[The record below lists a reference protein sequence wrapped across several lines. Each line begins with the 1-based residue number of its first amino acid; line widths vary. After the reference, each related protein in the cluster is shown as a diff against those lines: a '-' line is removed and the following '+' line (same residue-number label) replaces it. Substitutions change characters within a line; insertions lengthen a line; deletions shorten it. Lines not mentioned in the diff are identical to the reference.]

1 MSETDMSASPAAATP
16 VPHKNRRMERRA
28 ALAASGGTVLEYF
41 DFAIFGLLAATVF
54 PTVFF
59 QDMDGPAALLA
70 SFATY
75 GVAFAA
81 RPIGSIVFSTIGDR
95 RGRRGV
101 LIATLWM
108 MGLATALMGLL
119 PGYATI
125 GIAAPVILV
134 VLRFVQ
140 GIASGGEI
148 SGAQILALEHAPTER
163 RGRAGSSVAIASP
176 LAQALATLVMAGLT
190 AGLSA
195 EDFVSWGWRIPLVAS
210 LVLLVFAAW
219 VRSGVNET
227 PEFVAAEER
236 AEQRTEE
243 PTGPVQVLRRYPG
256 TIVLLVLSYAGPA
269 GVFPMVTAF
278 GVSYMNKAGGLASS
292 TTFVL
297 FLCAQLV
304 ALCAALAGGR
314 VADRIGARN
323 TMLIGLTTLAVAFVP
338 LFPVVH
344 TGNVLLIG
352 ACTAVTIASIIFV
365 MAAQASF
372 YAYAFPVRMRYFGS
386 SISYATTNVLFGGTA
401 AVVATW
407 LLGVSAGNVWLVTAY
422 GLVLVVASFL
432 AVLARPAHPEPVEE
446 MLVDQDT
453 R

>member
-1 MSETDMSASPAAATP
+1 MSETDTSASAVAATP
-16 VPHKNRRMERRA
+16 VVRKDRRMERRA

-59 QDMDGPAALLA
+59 QDLDGPAALIA

-75 GVAFAA
+75 GVAFVA
-81 RPIGSIVFSTIGDR
+81 RPVGSVVFSTIGDR

-101 LIATLWM
+101 LIATLWI
-108 MGLATALMGLL
+108 MGLATVLMGLL
-119 PGYATI
+119 PGYATL
-125 GIAAPVILV
+125 GIAAPIILV
-134 VLRFVQ
+134 VLRFIQ
-140 GIASGGEI
+140 GVASGGEI

-176 LAQALATLVMAGLT
+176 LAQALATLVLAALT
-190 AGLSA
+190 AGLSR

-210 LVLLVFAAW
+210 IVLLVFAAW
-219 VRSGVNET
+219 VRSGVTET

-236 AEQRTEE
+236 SARRTS
-243 PTGPVQVLRRYPG
+243 PVEVLKRYPG
-256 TIVLLVLSYAGPA
+256 TIVLLVLSYAAPA
-269 GVFPMVTAF
+269 CIFPMVTAF
-278 GVSYMNKAGGLASS
+278 GVAYMTSAGGLAPS

-304 ALCAALAGGR
+304 AIGAALLGGR
-314 VADRIGARN
+314 VADRIGSRN
-323 TMLIGLTTLAVAFVP
+323 TMLIGLVTLAVAFVP

-352 ACTAVTIASIIFV
+352 VCTAGSVGSIIFV

-372 YAYAFPVRMRYFGS
+372 YAYSFPVRMRYFGS

-401 AVVATW
+401 AVVAAW
-407 LLGVSAGNVWLVTAY
+407 LLSLTGGGVWAVTAY
-422 GLVLVVASFL
+422 GTVLIVVNLL
-432 AVLARPAHPEPVEE
+432 AVLARPARPEPVEE
-446 MLVDQDT
+446 LLDDEQGV

>member
-1 MSETDMSASPAAATP
+1 MSQTDIPSSESARPGSARPTI
-16 VPHKNRRMERRA
+16 VKNPRMERRA
-28 ALAASGGTVLEYF
+28 AIAASGGTVLEYF

-59 QDMDGPAALLA
+59 QDLDGPAALLA

-81 RPIGSIVFSTIGDR
+81 RPIGSVVFSTIGDR

-101 LIATLWM
+101 LIATLWI
-108 MGLATALMGLL
+108 MGLATVFMGLL

-125 GIAAPVILV
+125 GIAAPIILV
-134 VLRFVQ
+134 ALRFVQ
-140 GIASGGEI
+140 GVASGGEI

-176 LAQALATLVMAGLT
+176 LAQALATLVLAGLT
-190 AGLSA
+190 AGLSRA
-195 EDFVSWGWRIPLVAS
+195 DFIAWGWRIPLVAS
-210 LVLLVFAAW
+210 VVLLVFAAW
-219 VRSGVNET
+219 VRSGVSET
-227 PEFVAAEER
+227 PEFVAS
-236 AEQRTEE
+236 EQRSEQG
-243 PTGPVQVLRRYPG
+243 PGPVQVLRRFPG

-278 GVSYMNKAGGLASS
+278 GVAYMTSAGGLSPS

-304 ALCAALAGGR
+304 ALCAALLGGR

-323 TMLIGLTTLAVAFVP
+323 TMLIGLATLAVAFAP

-352 ACTAVTIASIIFV
+352 ICTAVTIGSIIFV

-407 LLGVSAGNVWLVTAY
+407 LLGLTGGDVALVTTY
-422 GLVLVVASFL
+422 GLALVVASFL
-432 AVLARPAHPEPVEE
+432 AVLARPAHPVAH
-446 MLVDQDT
+446 VDDGAG

>member
-1 MSETDMSASPAAATP
+1 MSQTDTSSSPSARPTIR
-16 VPHKNRRMERRA
+16 KTRRMERRA
-28 ALAASGGTVLEYF
+28 AIAASCGTVLEYF

-54 PTVFF
+54 PVVFF
-59 QDMDGPAALLA
+59 RDLDGPAALLA

-81 RPIGSIVFSTIGDR
+81 RPIGSVVFSTIGDR

-101 LIATLWM
+101 LIATLWI

-125 GIAAPVILV
+125 GIAAPIILV
-134 VLRFVQ
+134 VLRFIQ
-140 GIASGGEI
+140 GVASGGEI
-148 SGAQILALEHAPTER
+148 SGAQILALEHAPTEH

-176 LAQALATLVMAGLT
+176 LAQALATLVLAALT

-195 EDFVSWGWRIPLVAS
+195 EDFVAWGWRIPLVAS

-219 VRSGVNET
+219 VRSGVTET
-227 PEFVAAEER
+227 PEFVESEER
-236 AEQRTEE
+236 REQR
-243 PTGPVQVLRRYPG
+243 PSPLLVLRRYPG

-269 GVFPMVTAF
+269 AIFPMVTAF
-278 GVSYMNKAGGLASS
+278 GVAYMTSVGGLRPS

-304 ALCAALAGGR
+304 ALCAALLGGR

-323 TMLIGLTTLAVAFVP
+323 TMLIGLVILAVAFAP

-344 TGNVLLIG
+344 TGNVVLIG
-352 ACTAVTIASIIFV
+352 ICTAGTIGSIIFV

-386 SISYATTNVLFGGTA
+386 SISYATTNVVFGGTA

-407 LLGVSAGNVWLVTAY
+407 LIGLAGGGVGLVTGY
-422 GLVLVVASFL
+422 GLVLVAASFL
-432 AVLARPAHPEPVEE
+432 AVLARSAHPTPFAAPVGE
-446 MLVDQDT
+446 VDA